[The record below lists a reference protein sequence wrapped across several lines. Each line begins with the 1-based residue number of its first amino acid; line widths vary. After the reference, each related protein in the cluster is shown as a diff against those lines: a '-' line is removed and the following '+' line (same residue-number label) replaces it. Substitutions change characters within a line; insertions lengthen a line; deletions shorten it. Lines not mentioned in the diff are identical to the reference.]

1 MTRSAYAAPD
11 LRRTRLADAL
21 ADNAALRA
29 EMAAAL
35 AEVARLRKRLG
46 DDVRRQAGMA
56 DVRPLRTIR

>member
-1 MTRSAYAAPD
+1 MNPYLAPD
-11 LRRTRLADAL
+11 LRRTRLAGAL
-21 ADNAALRA
+21 ADNAAIRA
-29 EMAAAL
+29 ELAAAL